1 MFKTTIAAAV
11 LLVATAAPVVANPY
25 ALKCI
30 TVEVYPPVDL
40 TIDLD
45 RKVMKWGSG
54 SDKIEK
60 FTISDVTEEYIT
72 GLSTIH
78 DDRVN
83 GYPIYNDDP
92 VGGRVAYAVVPGRPI
107 CGILGSRLR
116 HWRARGGQQWRGHEL

>member
-30 TVEVYPPVDL
+30 TVEGYPPVDL

-72 GLSTIH
+72 GLRWIMPLSQVGPYVVFWAHACAT
-78 DDRVN
+78 
-83 GYPIYNDDP
+83 
-92 VGGRVAYAVVPGRPI
+92 GGREGVSNGEGTNSNRI
-107 CGILGSRLR
+107 SG
-116 HWRARGGQQWRGHEL
+116 